1 MDYILKRGKW
11 FYYKRRVPVEIQKY
25 HDKAVIQASL
35 KTDSEQLAK
44 QRATIFN
51 SELEKLWEGL
61 VLDNESKT
69 SSKLSKAKHIARIH
83 GFSYS
88 PATHIAESP
97 IKEIIHR
104 VNAVKDDIS
113 NNPDKVEAILG
124 KHEDNKLSISN
135 SLEVFFD
142 FQKPN
147 LSNKSPQQIVKW
159 QNPRKKSVHNFIQV
173 IGDLPVNEITRK
185 DVLKFRSWWVDRI
198 ENDGL
203 SENSANKDFSYL
215 RTLVCFIR
223 DHHVLDMNIEAIF
236 SRIQLKETKS
246 SRPPFP
252 TSYIK
257 DTLLNFDNLKGL
269 NRECQLLLFAMADT
283 GARPSELLGLNAE
296 RGDIVLDAPI
306 PYIFIRP
313 DKKKALKTTQSERQ
327 IPLVGASL
335 FAFKE
340 LAGGFDHYYQKADT
354 LSANINKFLN
364 DRNLLPSSKHSLYS
378 LRHSFE
384 DRLTAVEPPEKVQSF
399 LMGHKYRRERYG
411 DGPTLEQKKKWLDMM
426 CFNEFE

>member
-25 HDKAVIQASL
+25 YDKAVIQTSL

-51 SELEKLWEGL
+51 SELEKLWESL
-61 VLDNESKT
+61 VLDNEQET

-88 PATHIAESP
+88 PATHIAESS
-97 IKEIIHR
+97 IEEIIHR
-104 VNAVKDDIS
+104 VNAVKDDVSS
-113 NNPDKVEAILG
+113 NHDKVEAILG
-124 KHEDNKLSISN
+124 KHGDIKLSISN

-147 LSNKSPQQIVKW
+147 LSNKSPQQIIKW
-159 QNPRKKSVHNFIQV
+159 ENPRKKSVHNFIQV
-173 IGDLPVNEITRK
+173 IGDLPVNKITRK
-185 DVLKFRSWWVDRI
+185 DILNFRSWWVDRI
-198 ENDGL
+198 ENEGL

-215 RTLVCFIR
+215 RTLISFIR
-223 DHHVLDMNIEAIF
+223 DHHELDMNIEAIF

-257 DTLLNFDNLKGL
+257 EKLLNLENLKGL
-269 NRECQLLLFAMADT
+269 HRECQLLLFAMADT

-296 RGDIVLDAPI
+296 RGDIVLDTPI

-313 DKKKALKTTQSERQ
+313 DKKKALKTTHSERQ

-335 FAFKE
+335 FAFRE
-340 LAGGFDHYYQKADT
+340 LGGGFEHYHQKADT
-354 LSANINKFLN
+354 LSANINKFLT
-364 DRNLLPSSKHSLYS
+364 DRKLLPTSKHSLYS

-384 DRLTAVEPPEKVQSF
+384 DRLTSVEPPEKVQSF

-411 DGPTLEQKKKWLDMM
+411 DGPTLEQKKKWLDMI
-426 CFNEFE
+426 CFKEFE

>member
-11 FYYKRRVPVEIQKY
+11 FYYKRRVPVEIQKHY
-25 HDKAVIQASL
+25 NKEVIQTSL

-51 SELEKLWEGL
+51 SELEKLWESL
-61 VLDNESKT
+61 VLDNEQET
-69 SSKLSKAKHIARIH
+69 STKLSKAKHIARIH

-97 IKEIIHR
+97 IEEIIHR

-113 NNPDKVEAILG
+113 SNPDKVEAILG
-124 KHEDNKLSISN
+124 KHDEDKLSISN
-135 SLEVFFD
+135 SLDVFFD

-147 LSNKSPQQIVKW
+147 LSNKSPQQIIRW
-159 QNPRKKSVHNFIQV
+159 QNPRKKAVLNFIQV
-173 IGDLPVNEITRK
+173 IGDLPANQITRK
-185 DVLKFRSWWVDRI
+185 DVLNFRSWWVDRI
-198 ENDGL
+198 ENEGL
-203 SENSANKDFSYL
+203 TENSANKDFSYL
-215 RTLVCFIR
+215 RTLIGFIR
-223 DHHVLDMNIEAIF
+223 DHFELEMNVEAIF

-246 SRPPFP
+246 SRPPFA
-252 TSYIK
+252 TDFIRN
-257 DTLLNFDNLKGL
+257 TLLNSVNLKGL
-269 NRECQLLLFAMADT
+269 HRECQLMLYAMADT
-283 GARPSELLGLNAE
+283 GARPSELLGLDAE

-313 DKKKALKTTQSERQ
+313 DKKKALKTAQSERQ

-340 LAGGFDHYYQKADT
+340 LEGGFDHYYQKADT
-354 LSANINKFLN
+354 LSANINKFLK
-364 DRNLLPSSKHSLYS
+364 DRDLLPSSKHSLYS

-411 DGPTLEQKKKWLDMM
+411 DGPSLEQKKKWLDMI
-426 CFNEFE
+426 CFKEFE

>member
-11 FYYKRRVPVEIQKY
+11 FYYKRRVPKEIQDY
-25 HDKAVIQASL
+25 YDKTVIQTSL

-51 SELEKLWEGL
+51 SELERLWETL
-61 VLDNESKT
+61 VLDNDQET

-88 PATHIAESP
+88 PATHIANQP
-97 IKEIIHR
+97 IEEIIQR
-104 VNAVKDDIS
+104 VNAVKDDIAS
-113 NNPDKVEAILG
+113 HPEKVEAILG
-124 KHEDNKLSISN
+124 KHEENKLSLSN

-147 LSNKSPQQIVKW
+147 LSNKSPQQIIRW
-159 QNPRKKSVHNFIQV
+159 QNPRKKAVKNVMQV
-173 IGDLPVNEITRK
+173 IGDMPVNEITRQ
-185 DVLKFRSWWVDRI
+185 DILKFRSWWVDRI
-198 ENDGL
+198 ENEGL

-215 RTLVCFIR
+215 RTLVGFMR
-223 DHHVLDMNIEAIF
+223 DHYELNMNVETLF

-252 TSYIK
+252 TQFIK
-257 DTLLNFDNLKGL
+257 DTLLNFDNLQGL
-269 NRECQLLLFAMADT
+269 HRECQLMLFAMADT

-313 DKKKALKTTQSERQ
+313 DKKKALKTAQSERQ

-340 LAGGFDHYYQKADT
+340 LDGGFDHYYQKADT
-354 LSANINKFLN
+354 LSANTNKFLN
-364 DRNLLPSSKHSLYS
+364 ERNLLPSSKHSLYS

-411 DGPTLEQKKKWLDMM
+411 DGPTLEQKKKWLDMI
-426 CFNEFE
+426 CFKEFE